1 MRIAFFSTMGGLPW
15 GGSEELWSR
24 AAHVLLERGH
34 EVAFCSRRWYPT
46 AAPLERLMECGAVPT
61 FRPRMRLGRSL
72 RRTLERLR
80 LIQLRYVNWLRK
92 TRPDLV
98 VISFSC
104 HTDDPHI
111 ANTCHMLGI
120 PYAILL
126 QSAGYHTWLHPRS
139 VSDFAAA
146 YRNARQC
153 YFVSHQNREV
163 IESNLAID
171 LSSAEIVDN
180 PFQVSVGAAPEW
192 PAHEPHWKLACV
204 ARIHFLTKSQ
214 DVLLRALRAPKWRS
228 RQLKLVCWGSDDG
241 SLSALEKLID
251 LYGLRGQVSYGGFA
265 TNITELWS
273 DHHALV
279 LPSRAEGNP
288 LALVEAML
296 CGRVPIVTNI
306 GRAAELIDDNKS
318 GFIAPAATV
327 ELIDEVLERAW
338 QQRHLWNEMGQ
349 RAATAIRER
358 HSLRP
363 AEDLADRILSIAL
376 PHRAARNRAA

>member
-1 MRIAFFSTMGGLPW
+1 MGGLPW

-24 AAHVLLERGH
+24 AAQVLLDRGH
-34 EVAFCSRRWYPT
+34 EVAFCSRRWHPT
-46 AAPLERLMECGAVPT
+46 AAPLERLIERGAVPT

-72 RRTLERLR
+72 RRALESLR

-126 QSAGYHTWLHPRS
+126 QSAGYHNWLHPKS
-139 VSDFAAA
+139 IPDFTSA

-153 YFVSHQNREV
+153 YFVSQRNREV
-163 IESNLAID
+163 MEANLAID
-171 LSSAEIVDN
+171 LSGAEIVDN
-180 PFQVSVGAAPEW
+180 PFQVSVDAAPGW
-192 PAHEPHWKLACV
+192 PSHEPHWKLACV
-204 ARIHFLTKSQ
+204 ARVHFLTKSQ
-214 DVLLRALRAPKWRS
+214 DVLLRALRSAKWRS
-228 RQLKLVCWGSDDG
+228 RPFQLVCWGSDDG
-241 SLSALEKLID
+241 SLGTLEKLID

-265 TNITELWS
+265 TDITELWS
-273 DHHALV
+273 KHHALV

-296 CGRVPIVTNI
+296 CGRVPIVTDI
-306 GRAAELIDDNKS
+306 GRSAELIDDNKS
-318 GFIAPAATV
+318 GFIAAAATV

-338 QQRHLWNEMGQ
+338 QQRHRWHEIGQ
-349 RAATAIRER
+349 HAAAAIRQR

-363 AEDLADRILSIAL
+363 GEDFADRILSLAA
-376 PHRAARNRAA
+376 PHKATHQMAA